1 MDRGTSRVRP
11 AQLTE
16 PGVPVQME
24 LRQGLETWPKL
35 ILASPKAKGKL
46 VALVRARA
54 LIGREAGNDLV
65 LDSRLVSRRH
75 AVVLTDGVLV
85 TLEDLGSR
93 NGTFVNG
100 HRIHSWV
107 LAHRD
112 IIEIGDYILRFHAAG
127 AVTPSTALA

>member
-1 MDRGTSRVRP
+1 
-11 AQLTE
+11 
-16 PGVPVQME
+16 ME
-24 LRQGLETWPKL
+24 LRQSLETWPKL

-65 LDSRLVSRRH
+65 LDSGLVSRRH
-75 AVVLTDGVLV
+75 AVVQTDGLLV
-85 TLEDLGSR
+85 TLQDLGSR

-100 HRIHSWV
+100 RRIQSRV

-112 IIEIGDYILRFHAAG
+112 IIEIGDYILRFHAAS
-127 AVTPSTALA
+127 AASTPPAALA